1 MMLKFERVW
10 TVTDFR
16 HDDSDDEE
24 TSGLKDARDPGA
36 GPKTP
41 GTGVRWFQSAALSHM
56 GNPFFFIGGCVW
68 RSSIEDI
75 AIGAH

>member
-10 TVTDFR
+10 AVTDFR

-36 GPKTP
+36 GPKTLNRANADSN
-41 GTGVRWFQSAALSHM
+41 TRLSLE
-56 GNPFFFIGGCVW
+56 
-68 RSSIEDI
+68 R
-75 AIGAH
+75 AISFL